1 MHLQKPLSGQWTQW
15 ASLMLAFFVQFLIAG
30 LPSWCSHGLA
40 KPHWHVKNIQTHIFT
55 LYLYIYMVLST
66 SENHDWGKESP
77 AINTTKH
84 WRSMDDPQLNQK
96 MGVKVKHVNASH
108 YEGILITRSQIKRQE
123 TVNINHRGFSMP
135 RTWLL
140 NTMAPVSGCWRL
152 SSTFQTSGQQCKW
165 IGHNRGLCTP
175 DFWAGGTNYSN
186 PLIESHLSLHAGN
199 MMWEKGWQKHY
210 RDTEKAEVL
219 LLQNSMIRRRGLQF
233 HQCKSERK
241 LCRCFQLTSTE
252 C

>member
-1 MHLQKPLSGQWTQW
+1 
-15 ASLMLAFFVQFLIAG
+15 
-30 LPSWCSHGLA
+30 
-40 KPHWHVKNIQTHIFT
+40 
-55 LYLYIYMVLST
+55 MVLST

-219 LLQNSMIRRRGLQF
+219 LLQNSVIRRRGLQF
-233 HQCKSERK
+233 HQCKRWEKALPLFSADIHRMLTK
-241 LCRCFQLTSTE
+241 QLEKNLGRTWHQMYLKKKNQSFMEEENFPSPTHRGTMFSF
-252 C
+252 